1 MLRIPY
7 EGHPTLLSIT
17 INDVKTDNV
26 MMDITNVQTGNK
38 ITIPLVEAHLEAPT
52 RTFNFMLN
60 NLSDRTYERLNV
72 EEKQSIDENG
82 YLLKPEITLIH
93 QVPGMYKYEVYDEI
107 GILKLGLQN
116 NEISYD
122 SEEENIIYQ
131 G

>member
-26 MMDITNVQTGNK
+26 MMDITNVQSGNK
-38 ITIPLVEAHLEAPT
+38 ITIPLVEAHLEVPT

-60 NLSDRTYERLNV
+60 NLSARGYERLSTL
-72 EEKQSIDENG
+72 EKQQIDTNG
-82 YLLKPEITLIH
+82 YLLRPEITLIH
-93 QVPGMYKYEVYDEI
+93 QVPGMYKYEVYDEV

-116 NEISYD
+116 NDISYD
-122 SEEENIIYQ
+122 PEEKNIIYN

>member
-1 MLRIPY
+1 MLQVPY

-17 INDVKTDNV
+17 INDVKTDTI

-60 NLSDRTYERLNV
+60 NISDKAYDRLSQL
-72 EEKQSIDENG
+72 EKQQMDTQG
-82 YLLKPEITLIH
+82 YVVRPEITLIH

-116 NEISYD
+116 NSISYD
-122 SEEENIIYQ
+122 PEEESIIYR

>member
-1 MLRIPY
+1 MLQVPF
-7 EGHPTLLSIT
+7 ESHPTLLSIT
-17 INDVKTDNV
+17 INDVKTDTI

-60 NLSDRTYERLNV
+60 NINDKAYDRLSTL
-72 EEKQSIDENG
+72 EKQQMDTKG
-82 YLLKPEITLIH
+82 YVVRPEITLIH

-116 NEISYD
+116 NSISYEP
-122 SEEENIIYQ
+122 EEESIIYR